1 MSVVEHLVLS
11 QSTYRYIRPALEAL
25 PPFPFFR
32 PFSRRSFASFLF
44 RYTAPVMNISN
55 PPKRVLGERFAM
67 PKTVALIGL
76 QPDEL
81 PWLRMLVDL
90 LRHPDPTVPELAHQA
105 LLYLSRSAAAS
116 TLPMALPK
124 KSC

>member
-1 MSVVEHLVLS
+1 
-11 QSTYRYIRPALEAL
+11 
-25 PPFPFFR
+25 
-32 PFSRRSFASFLF
+32 
-44 RYTAPVMNISN
+44 
-55 PPKRVLGERFAM
+55 M
-67 PKTVALIGL
+67 PKTVPLIGL

-116 TLPMALPK
+116 TLSAVMPK
-124 KSC
+124 KPC